1 MKSTKYNFFERQDKR
16 FKKRPNINVMSQ
28 KAKIQMS
35 QKDIMQISQIFQKDQ
50 IKISHSQKT
59 KKNKYLIDKKKY
71 LKKI

>member
-16 FKKRPNINVMSQ
+16 FKKRPNINV
-28 KAKIQMS
+28 MS